1 MITIRN
7 PSDLPRIANPAIR
20 QLVALR
26 LQQLAPSATPAAP
39 CEFIVVEGGE
49 AVSEIEQAVG
59 FTILTSLFDDLPFG
73 HPDFQPCS
81 EILEEHRNEN
91 SCIYEMVFIGS
102 DDGTFACL
110 VIPDQEGIA
119 PDLLAMCRSFATPAM
134 THRRSIHP
142 PQGPSM

>member
-26 LQQLAPSATPAAP
+26 LQQLAPSATPATP

-49 AVSEIEQAVG
+49 AVSEIEQAAG
-59 FTILTSLFDDLPFG
+59 LPILTGLFDDLPFG

-110 VIPDQEGIA
+110 VIPDEEGVDA
-119 PDLLAMCRSFATPAM
+119 NLLLMLRTFATPAVS
-134 THRRSIHP
+134 TL
-142 PQGPSM
+142 